1 MRPGGPVP
9 GGTDEGWLV
18 VVALVPVVLGAPAML
33 VFIPPAMLLAPAT
46 LASFVQLVALV
57 ICLPAVASVSLDSLV
72 EFMVGVRDPALTP
85 VDVFGVKSRR
95 RAEEKHCA
103 QDRAGKDRRSCV

>member
-1 MRPGGPVP
+1 
-9 GGTDEGWLV
+9 

-33 VFIPPAMLLAPAT
+33 VFIPPAMLLAPAM
-46 LASFVQLVALV
+46 LARFVQLAPLM
-57 ICLPAVASVSLDSLV
+57 IRLPAVASMSLDGLV

-95 RAEEKHCA
+95 CSEEKHCA
-103 QDRAGKDRRSCV
+103 QDRAEKDGRCCV